1 MERGVRQHIK
11 LATETEV
18 LLVIWH
24 KLEVVAQVA
33 LHIDGILDVE
43 PVERHGI
50 LADRTGKGILQQA
63 HLIVVYV
70 DIGKDVLQG
79 RVQDVARLDEVV
91 DARGV
96 LSFHYLFLA
105 MGVLAID
112 MLGDGL
118 VDTNGQDELIVEWA
132 HLDLVEQPLALLELG
147 VLKVDG
153 LQVVH
158 GQSNLLIL
166 GELIVRM
173 VVEGGLLLGGNHSLH
188 QLYGRIVLA
197 RVFAL
202 ALRAHL
208 HIP

>member
-1 MERGVRQHIK
+1 
-11 LATETEV
+11 
-18 LLVIWH
+18 
-24 KLEVVAQVA
+24 
-33 LHIDGILDVE
+33 
-43 PVERHGI
+43 
-50 LADRTGKGILQQA
+50 
-63 HLIVVYV
+63 
-70 DIGKDVLQG
+70 
-79 RVQDVARLDEVV
+79 
-91 DARGV
+91 
-96 LSFHYLFLA
+96 

-147 VLKVDG
+147 ILKVDG